1 MIPKVIYMCHKK
13 LKHIEVYSQN
23 WAKLN
28 PEYEIKLY
36 DNELC
41 ENFLLEKLSQNHFD
55 VFKFIPDGP
64 IKADFWRVCVIYKYG
79 GVYVDS
85 DIEPLVPLK
94 EYIEDDIDFATCIIR
109 KNLYNPHF
117 IVANKDNNFIKLCVE
132 KYLEYYNT
140 KKEYSY
146 DNYSIVN
153 IFSEIF
159 THDFSC
165 EGIYNVGNSK
175 YQLLQNIYENGEINE
190 YSKYNNKRVF
200 NNRYATYNPKNHI
213 FWDEKIV

>member
-1 MIPKVIYMCHKK
+1 MCHNK
-13 LKHIEVYSQN
+13 LEDIEIYSQN
-23 WAKLN
+23 WEKLN

-41 ENFLLEKLSQNHFD
+41 ENFLLENFSQMYCD
-55 VFKFIPDGP
+55 IFKFIPDGP

-79 GVYVDS
+79 GVYADS
-85 DIEPLVPLK
+85 DIEPLIPLK
-94 EYIEDDIDFATCIIR
+94 EYVEDDVDFVTCIIR

-117 IVANKDNNFIKLCVE
+117 IVASKDNKFLKLCIE
-132 KYLEYYNT
+132 KYIEYYTT

-146 DNYSIVN
+146 DNYSIVG

-159 THDFSC
+159 TNDFSC
-165 EGIYNVGNSK
+165 EGIYNVENSK

-190 YSKYNNKRVF
+190 HSKYSNKRVF
-200 NNRYATYNPKNHI
+200 NNRYGIYNQKNHN
-213 FWDEKIV
+213 FHDEKEV